1 MKTEF
6 TAFDP
11 CTMLSPVP
19 AVLVS
24 CKGKQG
30 DSKPNLITIAWAGT
44 VCSKPPMVSIS
55 LKKERYS
62 YDLIAETGEFVIN
75 LVPESLCKEM
85 DYCGVKSGR
94 EVDKFA
100 QCGLTAVAAPE
111 LSYAPYVKECTAHLS
126 CRVQQVISLGSHDMF
141 VAKVVGV
148 EVRSSLLDE
157 KGSLHLER
165 AGLVCYSH
173 GIYQRASQVLGFF
186 GYSLAAP
193 DVLER
198 RMAAYAPENV

>member
-11 CTMLSPVP
+11 CPMLSPVP

-30 DSKPNLITIAWAGT
+30 KPNLITIAWAGT
-44 VCSKPPMVSIS
+44 VSSKPPMVSIS

-62 YDLIAETGEFVIN
+62 YNLIAETGEFVIN
-75 LVPESLCKEM
+75 LVPASLCKEM

-94 EVDKFA
+94 DVDKFA
-100 QCGLTAVAAPE
+100 KCGFTPGAAPG
-111 LSYAPYVKECTAHLS
+111 LSYAPYVKECAAHVS
-126 CRVQQVISLGSHDMF
+126 CRVSQVIPLGSHDMF
-141 VAKVVGV
+141 IAQVVGV
-148 EVRSSLLDE
+148 EVQSSLLDDR
-157 KGSLHLER
+157 GSLHLER

-173 GIYQRASQVLGFF
+173 GVYQRAGEVLGFF

-193 DVLER
+193 EVLER
-198 RMAAYAPENV
+198 RMAAYGGVRDGR